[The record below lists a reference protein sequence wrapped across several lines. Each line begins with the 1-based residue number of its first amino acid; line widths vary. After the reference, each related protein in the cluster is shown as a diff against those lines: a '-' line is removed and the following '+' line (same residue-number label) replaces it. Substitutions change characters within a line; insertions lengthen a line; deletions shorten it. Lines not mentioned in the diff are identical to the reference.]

1 MGTISINILM
11 NFNKLIK
18 ILLEDYDAFDI
29 SETVEF
35 TDMAVQNI
43 FATLWGDWIE
53 NNSQKS
59 AKYRGILSGNDIME
73 IAPHYTK
80 FLKPKEQ
87 RSLENKIYSAIAIF
101 EEANRNIDILK
112 LYEYAMKA
120 DGQDPENPDDRST
133 KEMFGYYVLMK
144 MLGHGVSWEDDHEKP
159 GFAYPHIEISYLE
172 FPQSFH
178 EIEDDEESEDDEIE
192 EWEKEGE
199 EWREDDFDADSG
211 EEWKR

>member
-1 MGTISINILM
+1 M
-11 NFNKLIK
+11 NFNKLINH
-18 ILLEDYDAFDI
+18 ILEDYESFDF

-59 AKYRGILSGNDIME
+59 AKYRGILSGNDVME

-80 FLKPKEQ
+80 FLKPKEI
-87 RSLENKIYSAIAIF
+87 RSLENKIYGAIATF
-101 EEANRNIDILK
+101 EEANKNTDILK
-112 LYEYAMKA
+112 LYEYALRM
-120 DGQDPENPDDRST
+120 DGQDPQNPDGQST

-144 MLGHGVSWEDDHEKP
+144 MLGHGVSWEDNHAKP
-159 GFAYPHIEISYLE
+159 GFRYPHIEISYLE

-178 EIEDDEESEDDEIE
+178 EIEDDNQEDESEED
-192 EWEKEGE
+192 EWE
-199 EWREDDFDADSG
+199 DDDDDAG